1 VHVSVTVI
9 LLVVF
14 IAWHLYPV
22 KVSSTVWRLLRAQE
36 SGNITS

>member
-1 VHVSVTVI
+1 VHVSIAVI

-14 IAWHLYPV
+14 IAWHLYLV
-22 KVSSTVWRLLRAQE
+22 KVSSTVWRLLRAHK